1 MVCASALQ
9 RFLFV
14 FCFDWLFQLVSIG
27 SQYSCGRAQQSE
39 FLLIVSREVK
49 GEERCFQKCCS
60 EVCHTIL
67 FALTLI
73 CLASLRFC
81 CFQIIPLFFP
91 GCTAHSSLCVF
102 VTGFYLYSQYFI
114 THYECQHYKHN
125 RKTTKQKHVGY
136 LVQGFS

>member
-1 MVCASALQ
+1 MKSCSLIATCSSDKLMLPERLSSSIICTIWITVCASALQ

-39 FLLIVSREVK
+39 YLLIVSREVK

-81 CFQIIPLFFP
+81 CFQIIPL
-91 GCTAHSSLCVF
+91 
-102 VTGFYLYSQYFI
+102 YSWMYS
-114 THYECQHYKHN
+114 T
-125 RKTTKQKHVGY
+125 
-136 LVQGFS
+136 